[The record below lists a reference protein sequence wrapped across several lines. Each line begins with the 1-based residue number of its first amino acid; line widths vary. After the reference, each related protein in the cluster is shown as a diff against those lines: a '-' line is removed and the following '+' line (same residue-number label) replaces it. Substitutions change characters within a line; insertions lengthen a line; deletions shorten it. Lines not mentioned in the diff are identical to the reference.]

1 MRRRRTLASGPLRQR
16 SNLFRPPRANSPQL
30 RGRVTATRPT
40 RLSASRP
47 HRQTSIA
54 RKARFDGSRFCHPI
68 RTTSMGTTMGWGA
81 KADGESRGGERTMRT
96 KNLVTLLGL
105 RLRYWVLTLGV
116 SGAILI
122 VRLGVRTPGIFAADV
137 GAVGAYI
144 TAIGTLYG
152 ILAAFTIFVVCGQ
165 FNDAQTAADTEANE
179 LRDLFRYTIYLRD
192 SEALNALGRAIKD
205 YSASVARDEWSA
217 MGSGKAAPQT
227 VSRFEAVFRAVHAVT
242 FDDDRDAL
250 AWEKMIG
257 KFEAV
262 SDARS
267 KRLDLAVA
275 DVP

>member
-1 MRRRRTLASGPLRQR
+1 
-16 SNLFRPPRANSPQL
+16 
-30 RGRVTATRPT
+30 
-40 RLSASRP
+40 
-47 HRQTSIA
+47 
-54 RKARFDGSRFCHPI
+54 
-68 RTTSMGTTMGWGA
+68 
-81 KADGESRGGERTMRT
+81 MRT

-152 ILAAFTIFVVCGQ
+152 ILAAFTIFVVWTQ

-205 YSASVARDEWSA
+205 YSESVARDEWSA
-217 MGSGKAAPQT
+217 MGSGKAAPET
-227 VSRFEAVFRAVHAVT
+227 VGRFEAVFRAVHAVT

-257 KFEAV
+257 KFEGV

-267 KRLDLAVA
+267 ERLDLAMA
-275 DVP
+275 DVPTLLRGLLYLVSLSLIVGFFLLSISNDIIAISVTLATTAVAFLVIEAVEDLDNPFGGYWALSPKSFLHLPEQIDALGSGR